1 MDLEGEIKNEFQ
13 ILKEITFTN
22 REKLTDKQI
31 DQLLKTEVIKKK
43 DYIIE
48 IIPLIEKNGITKTIK
63 FLEENKE
70 KDFIEI
76 IKNSSIH
83 TNARRNYFLD
93 LTSPLRAFSNII
105 DSFYKCPKCGSYKT
119 IARQVQTRSADES
132 SMGVCSC
139 VCGHTW
145 IINN

>member
-13 ILKEITFTN
+13 ILKDITFTN

-43 DYIIE
+43 NYILE
-48 IIPLIEKNGITKTIK
+48 IIPLVEKNGIAKTIK
-63 FLEENKE
+63 FLEENKD
-70 KDFIEI
+70 KDFIEL
-76 IKNSSIH
+76 IKKSSIH
-83 TNARRNYFLD
+83 ANARRNYFLD

-105 DSFYKCPKCGSYKT
+105 DGIYKCPKCGSYKT
-119 IARQVQTRSADES
+119 ITRQIQMRSADES
-132 SMGVCSC
+132 TTGVCSC
-139 VCGHTW
+139 ICGNTW